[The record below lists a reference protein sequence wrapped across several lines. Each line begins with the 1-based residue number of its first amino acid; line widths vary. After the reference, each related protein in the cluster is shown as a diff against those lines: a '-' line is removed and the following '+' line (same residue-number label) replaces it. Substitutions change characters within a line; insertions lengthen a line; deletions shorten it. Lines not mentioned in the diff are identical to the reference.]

1 MHNLKMDT
9 PQMTKESMLQVA
21 RLASGL
27 SIDELSKKTL
37 VRSGILK
44 DLENYDCASCG
55 GIAYARGHLRNIAKV
70 LKIDSKELIADFE
83 TKINLETRPIFDRLA
98 DNNVTQK
105 IAQKSG
111 LSFKSIGFGVASVAI
126 LGVVVFLAMQN
137 TGTGTG
143 IGIGTAVVQK
153 TSPTT
158 STPSVTTISNG
169 IDLTFVGVYG
179 KSWIGIT
186 DKDEKVVFDG
196 ILYQGET
203 KKFTN
208 PTELKVTIGN
218 GAAVSYVLNGQ
229 DKGVAGKLGE
239 VVHLDLKAGA

>member
-1 MHNLKMDT
+1 MDSL
-9 PQMTKESMLQVA
+9 QMTNESMLQAA

-27 SIDELSKKTL
+27 SIEELSKKTL

-55 GIAYARGHLRNIAKV
+55 GIAYARGHLRNIAKE
-70 LKIDSKELIADFE
+70 LKIDSKELITDFE

-111 LSFKSIGFGVASVAI
+111 LSFKSIGFGVATVAV
-126 LGVVVFLAMQN
+126 LSGVVFLALQN
-137 TGTGTG
+137 S
-143 IGIGTAVVQK
+143 GTAEVQK
-153 TSPTT
+153 ISSTT
-158 STPSVTTISNG
+158 SAPSVSTISNG

-186 DKDEKVVFDG
+186 DKDENVVFDG

-239 VVHLDLKAGA
+239 VVHLDLKVGA

>member
-1 MHNLKMDT
+1 MDSL
-9 PQMTKESMLQVA
+9 QMTNESMLQAA

-27 SIDELSKKTL
+27 SIEELSKKTL

-111 LSFKSIGFGVASVAI
+111 LSFKSIGFGVATVAI
-126 LGVVVFLAMQN
+126 LGGVVFLAMQN
-137 TGTGTG
+137 S
-143 IGIGTAVVQK
+143 GTAVVQK

-158 STPSVTTISNG
+158 SAQSVSTISNG

-186 DKDEKVVFDG
+186 DKDENVVFDG

-239 VVHLDLKAGA
+239 VVHLDLKVGA

>member
-1 MHNLKMDT
+1 MDSL
-9 PQMTKESMLQVA
+9 QMTKESMLQVA

-105 IAQKSG
+105 VVEKSG
-111 LSFKSIGFGVASVAI
+111 LSFKSIGFGVATVAV
-126 LGVVVFLAMQN
+126 LFGVVFLALQN
-137 TGTGTG
+137 S
-143 IGIGTAVVQK
+143 GTAEVQK
-153 TSPTT
+153 ISSTT
-158 STPSVTTISNG
+158 SAPSVSTISNG

-186 DKDEKVVFDG
+186 DKDENVVFDG

>member
-1 MHNLKMDT
+1 M
-9 PQMTKESMLQVA
+9 
-21 RLASGL
+21 
-27 SIDELSKKTL
+27 
-37 VRSGILK
+37 
-44 DLENYDCASCG
+44 
-55 GIAYARGHLRNIAKV
+55 
-70 LKIDSKELIADFE
+70 
-83 TKINLETRPIFDRLA
+83 
-98 DNNVTQK
+98 TQK

-137 TGTGTG
+137 TGT
-143 IGIGTAVVQK
+143 GTAVVQK

>member
-1 MHNLKMDT
+1 MDSL
-9 PQMTKESMLQVA
+9 QMAKESMLQAA

-27 SIDELSKKTL
+27 SVDELSKKTL
-37 VRSGILK
+37 VRTGILK
-44 DLENYDCASCG
+44 DLENYDCTSCG

-105 IAQKSG
+105 IAQKRG
-111 LSFKSIGFGVASVAI
+111 LSFKSLGYGLAAI
-126 LGVVVFLAMQN
+126 VVLSGVVFLALTN
-137 TGTGTG
+137 SD
-143 IGIGTAVVQK
+143 TAVVQK
-153 TSPTT
+153 TSSTT
-158 STPSVTTISNG
+158 STPAVSKVSNG

-186 DKDEKVVFDG
+186 DKDENVVFDG

-208 PTELKVTIGN
+208 PTELKVIIGN

-229 DKGVAGKLGE
+229 DKGIAGKLGE
-239 VVHLDLKAGA
+239 VVHLDLKVGA

>member
-1 MHNLKMDT
+1 
-9 PQMTKESMLQVA
+9 MLQAA

-27 SIDELSKKTL
+27 SIEELSKKTL

-111 LSFKSIGFGVASVAI
+111 LSFKSIGFGVATVAI
-126 LGVVVFLAMQN
+126 LGGVVFLAMQN
-137 TGTGTG
+137 S
-143 IGIGTAVVQK
+143 GTAVVQK

-158 STPSVTTISNG
+158 SAQSVSTISNG

-186 DKDEKVVFDG
+186 DKDENVVFDG

-208 PTELKVTIGN
+208 PTELKVIIGN

-239 VVHLDLKAGA
+239 VVHLDLKVGA

>member
-105 IAQKSG
+105 ITQKSG
-111 LSFKSIGFGVASVAI
+111 LSFKSIGFGVASVDR
-126 LGVVVFLAMQN
+126 
-137 TGTGTG
+137 
-143 IGIGTAVVQK
+143 K
-153 TSPTT
+153 
-158 STPSVTTISNG
+158 STRLNSSHSQQSRMPSS
-169 IDLTFVGVYG
+169 
-179 KSWIGIT
+179 
-186 DKDEKVVFDG
+186 
-196 ILYQGET
+196 
-203 KKFTN
+203 
-208 PTELKVTIGN
+208 
-218 GAAVSYVLNGQ
+218 A
-229 DKGVAGKLGE
+229 
-239 VVHLDLKAGA
+239 

>member
-1 MHNLKMDT
+1 MDA
-9 PQMTKESMLQVA
+9 PEMANESMLQAA

-27 SIDELSKKTL
+27 SVDELSKKTL
-37 VRSGILK
+37 VRTGILK

-111 LSFKSIGFGVASVAI
+111 LSFKSIGFGVATVAI
-126 LGVVVFLAMQN
+126 LGGVVFLAMQN
-137 TGTGTG
+137 S
-143 IGIGTAVVQK
+143 GTAVVQK

-158 STPSVTTISNG
+158 SAQSVSTISNG

-186 DKDEKVVFDG
+186 DKDENVVFDG

-239 VVHLDLKAGA
+239 VVHLDLKVGA

>member
-1 MHNLKMDT
+1 M
-9 PQMTKESMLQVA
+9 
-21 RLASGL
+21 
-27 SIDELSKKTL
+27 
-37 VRSGILK
+37 
-44 DLENYDCASCG
+44 
-55 GIAYARGHLRNIAKV
+55 
-70 LKIDSKELIADFE
+70 
-83 TKINLETRPIFDRLA
+83 
-98 DNNVTQK
+98 
-105 IAQKSG
+105 
-111 LSFKSIGFGVASVAI
+111 
-126 LGVVVFLAMQN
+126 AMQN
-137 TGTGTG
+137 S
-143 IGIGTAVVQK
+143 GTAVVQK

-158 STPSVTTISNG
+158 SAQSVSSISNG

-186 DKDEKVVFDG
+186 DKDENVVFDG

-239 VVHLDLKAGA
+239 VVHLDLKVGA

>member
-1 MHNLKMDT
+1 MDSL
-9 PQMTKESMLQVA
+9 QMAKESMLQAA

-27 SIDELSKKTL
+27 SVDELSKKTL
-37 VRSGILK
+37 VRTGILK

-111 LSFKSIGFGVASVAI
+111 LSFKSIGFGVATVAI
-126 LGVVVFLAMQN
+126 LGGVVFLAMQN
-137 TGTGTG
+137 SS
-143 IGIGTAVVQK
+143 TAVVQK

-158 STPSVTTISNG
+158 SAKSVSTISNG

-186 DKDEKVVFDG
+186 DKDENVVFDG

-229 DKGVAGKLGE
+229 DKGIAGKLGE
-239 VVHLDLKAGA
+239 VVHLDLKVGA

>member
-1 MHNLKMDT
+1 MDSL
-9 PQMTKESMLQVA
+9 QMTHESMLQAA

-27 SIDELSKKTL
+27 SIEELSKKTL

-55 GIAYARGHLRNIAKV
+55 GIAYARGHLRNIAKE

-111 LSFKSIGFGVASVAI
+111 LSFKSIGFGVATVAI
-126 LGVVVFLAMQN
+126 LGGVVFLAMQN
-137 TGTGTG
+137 S
-143 IGIGTAVVQK
+143 GTAVVQK

-158 STPSVTTISNG
+158 SAQSVSTISNG

-186 DKDEKVVFDG
+186 DKDENVVFDG

-239 VVHLDLKAGA
+239 VVHLDLKVGA

>member
-1 MHNLKMDT
+1 MDSL
-9 PQMTKESMLQVA
+9 QMTNESMLQAA

-27 SIDELSKKTL
+27 SIEELSKKTL

-105 IAQKSG
+105 IAQQSG
-111 LSFKSIGFGVASVAI
+111 LSFKSIGFGVATVAV
-126 LGVVVFLAMQN
+126 LSGVVFLGLQN
-137 TGTGTG
+137 S
-143 IGIGTAVVQK
+143 GTAEVQK
-153 TSPTT
+153 ISSTT
-158 STPSVTTISNG
+158 SAPSVSTISNG

-186 DKDEKVVFDG
+186 DKDENVVFDG

-208 PTELKVTIGN
+208 PTELKVIIGN

-239 VVHLDLKAGA
+239 VVHLDLKVGA

>member
-126 LGVVVFLAMQN
+126 LGGVVFLAMQN
-137 TGTGTG
+137 TGT
-143 IGIGTAVVQK
+143 GTAVVQK

-158 STPSVTTISNG
+158 STPSVTTTSNG

-186 DKDEKVVFDG
+186 DKDENVVFDG

>member
-1 MHNLKMDT
+1 MSTLKMDSL
-9 PQMTKESMLQVA
+9 QMTNESMLQAA

-27 SIDELSKKTL
+27 SIEELSKKTL

-55 GIAYARGHLRNIAKV
+55 GIAYARGHLRNIAKE

-111 LSFKSIGFGVASVAI
+111 LSFKSIGFGVATVAI
-126 LGVVVFLAMQN
+126 LGGVVFLAMQN
-137 TGTGTG
+137 S
-143 IGIGTAVVQK
+143 GTAEVQK
-153 TSPTT
+153 ISSTT
-158 STPSVTTISNG
+158 SAPSVSTISNG

-186 DKDEKVVFDG
+186 DKDENVIFDG

-208 PTELKVTIGN
+208 PTELKVIIGN

-229 DKGVAGKLGE
+229 DKGIAGKLGE
-239 VVHLDLKAGA
+239 VVHLDLKVGA

>member
-1 MHNLKMDT
+1 MDSL
-9 PQMTKESMLQVA
+9 QMAKESMLQAA

-27 SIDELSKKTL
+27 SVDELSKKTL
-37 VRSGILK
+37 VRTGILK
-44 DLENYDCASCG
+44 DLENYDCTSCG
-55 GIAYARGHLRNIAKV
+55 GIAYARGHLRNIARV

-98 DNNVTQK
+98 ENNVTQK
-105 IAQKSG
+105 IVEKSG
-111 LSFKSIGFGVASVAI
+111 VGAKSIGVAAAVVI
-126 LGVVVFLAMQN
+126 LFAGVVFFAIQN
-137 TGTGTG
+137 
-143 IGIGTAVVQK
+143 IGSNNEQVAAN
-153 TSPTT
+153 P
-158 STPSVTTISNG
+158 STPAVSNVSNG

-186 DKDEKVVFDG
+186 DKDENVVFDG

-229 DKGVAGKLGE
+229 DKGIAGKLGE
-239 VVHLDLKAGA
+239 VVHLDLKVGA